1 MIAPVLPYTIQ
12 GAIWYQGESNA
23 SAAAL
28 YRKLFPTMILSW
40 RMAWAKAGLAGS
52 DRPDFPFLFV
62 QLANYVPA
70 KSDPARSEWAE
81 LREAQLREGEHRKRR
96 GCAWTAATALCGSAT
111 RRFVDRS
118 LR

>member
-62 QLANYVPA
+62 QLANYIPRQFRSGEERMGRIARGTIADPRTPA
-70 KSDPARSEWAE
+70 DRHGSR
-81 LREAQLREGEHRKRR
+81 RRHR
-96 GCAWTAATALCGSAT
+96 
-111 RRFVDRS
+111 
-118 LR
+118 